1 MLGVCSAVTFCEQ
14 GEVSIFVCKGCTCWV
29 CVRRLL
35 SVSRVRSLSLS
46 VKAVV
51 LGVCSAVT
59 VGEQGEVSIFV
70 CKGCSG
76 RRMFGGYG
84 R

>member
-1 MLGVCSAVTFCEQ
+1 MLGVCLAVTVGEQ
-14 GEVSIFVCKGCTCWV
+14 GEFFIFVCKGCKCWA
-29 CVRRLL
+29 CVRRLRL
-35 SVSRVRSLSLS
+35 VSRMRSLSLF

-59 VGEQGEVSIFV
+59 VSKQDEVSIFV
-70 CKGCSG
+70 CKGC
-76 RRMFGGYG
+76 MCWCVFGGYG

>member
-14 GEVSIFVCKGCTCWV
+14 GEVFIFVCKGCTCWA
-29 CVRRLL
+29 CVRRLRL
-35 SVSRVRSLSLS
+35 VSRVRSPSLF

-51 LGVCSAVT
+51 LGVCLAVT

-70 CKGCSG
+70 CKGCT
-76 RRMFGGYG
+76 
-84 R
+84 

>member
-1 MLGVCSAVTFCEQ
+1 M
-14 GEVSIFVCKGCTCWV
+14 
-29 CVRRLL
+29 
-35 SVSRVRSLSLS
+35 SRARSLSLF

-70 CKGCSG
+70 CKGCTCWACVWRLRSVSRVRSLSLSVKAVRVG
-76 RRMFGGYG
+76 RVFGGYG